1 MPSFGHSSQNG
12 NDHSGTRDGYQE
24 WGDSNIQ
31 DIVFVINL
39 LAARYANQS
48 SLAPG
53 VTLDTLEKYYKAGYN
68 AKELLQLA
76 NGASGVA
83 IDVHYYN
90 LFSDTFN
97 NFDVQ

>member
-68 AKELLQLA
+68 AVRKYTSKCLCNPFQSFPF
-76 NGASGVA
+76 GISG
-83 IDVHYYN
+83 
-90 LFSDTFN
+90 
-97 NFDVQ
+97 